1 MKLLI
6 YMPALNEEQ
15 SISSVIESILKIDL
29 SVPFSILVVNDGSSD
44 NTARIA
50 LDSGAFVISHSRNK
64 GVGGA
69 FLTAVNYSI
78 DNDIDILVSIDA
90 DNQFSSKEIK
100 KLIKPILEE
109 NADFVLGTRFNSGKP
124 KNMPTIKFLG
134 NLLVNKIIS
143 RISNE
148 KIIDA
153 SCGFRAYSRF
163 SLLNLN
169 LQGDFTYTHET
180 ILDLINKKNTVA
192 QIPISVQYFKDRKSR
207 VAGNVIDYGLKSL
220 KIILKSYKDYAP
232 FRFFL
237 SIGLFFLFIG
247 VLSFCFVSLHWFNTG
262 EITPY
267 KSLGVTSLFLVFC
280 FLIFLVLALVTDI
293 LSRIRNNQ
301 EKILFLLKKNE
312 NK

>member
-1 MKLLI
+1 
-6 YMPALNEEQ
+6 MPALNEEQ
-15 SISSVIESILKIDL
+15 TISFVIKSIKKLDFSI
-29 SVPFSILVVNDGSSD
+29 PFSILVVDDGSID
-44 NTARIA
+44 DTAKVA
-50 LDSGAFVISHSRNK
+50 KNSGATVISHSNNK

-69 FLTAVNYSI
+69 FLTAINYSI
-78 DNDIDILVSIDA
+78 SNNIDILVSIDA
-90 DNQFSSKEIK
+90 DNQFDSSEIRN
-100 KLIKPILEE
+100 LIQPILK
-109 NADFVLGTRFNSGKP
+109 NKADFVLGTRFSNGRP
-124 KNMPTIKFLG
+124 ENMPNIKFFG

-247 VLSFCFVSLHWFNTG
+247 VLLFCFVSLHWFKTG